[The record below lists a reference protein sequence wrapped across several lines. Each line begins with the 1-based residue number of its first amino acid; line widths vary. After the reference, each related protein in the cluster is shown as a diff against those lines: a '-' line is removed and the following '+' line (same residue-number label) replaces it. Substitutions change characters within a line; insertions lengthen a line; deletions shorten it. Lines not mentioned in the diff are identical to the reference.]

1 MLARIADSVDKYLS
15 ANQMAYRRG
24 RSTTEAAWTMQWI
37 KATLQRFEGKY
48 HVMKTDLSKAFDC
61 IDRLLMLQ
69 IFEDNQIGGED
80 ELRILRYL
88 LTDTSLQV
96 KIKQE
101 SGQHFKTTIG
111 APQGDALSPM
121 LFIIYLEHIMRAHR
135 RDHPMLERAE
145 DITIQYADDA
155 QYNLFDADDG
165 ARHPEAVLD
174 GCECGK
180 CRAEHKQ
187 LTLPLSMRESNM
199 QMNADKTE
207 RLELTRQGVATS
219 KLELLGNSFNT
230 KQEVE
235 KRIRNANAAMNDSYK
250 IFLKNNSI
258 STKARLRLYN
268 ALVKPHLMYNIVA
281 LPLKQ
286 TEKDKLNATHRV
298 HLRRAIGNFFPA
310 TLHSEELY
318 IKTDQQPIEVDIV
331 YQRWIFFGHVL
342 RQAEDTPANRAMK
355 NYYAE
360 HTEEG
365 EEKRKRLGRRPKS
378 IAEGMVTELVR
389 LDLDARE
396 RLGVPKNVVIKLP
409 IASMRRLA
417 NDKQTWIALS
427 KAIAVRARVEW
438 LENYRTKNKL
448 PIPDESEVQDY
459 LETPR
464 VLRNKYY

>member
-1 MLARIADSVDKYLS
+1 
-15 ANQMAYRRG
+15 
-24 RSTTEAAWTMQWI
+24 MQWI
-37 KATLQRFEGKY
+37 KATIQRYEGKY

-61 IDRLLMLQ
+61 IDRLLLLQ
-69 IFEDNQIGGED
+69 IFEDNHIGGED

-88 LTDTSLQV
+88 LTDTTLKA

-101 SGQHFKTTIG
+101 SGQQFKTSIG

-121 LFIIYLEHIMRAHR
+121 LFIIYLEHIMREHR

-155 QYNLFDADDG
+155 QYNLFDEDDEE
-165 ARHPEAVLD
+165 RHPEAVLD

-187 LTLPLSMRESNM
+187 RTLPTSMQNSNM

-207 RLELTRQGVATS
+207 RHDLTRQSIATS
-219 KLELLGNSFNT
+219 KLDLLGNSFNT

-235 KRIRNANAAMNDSYK
+235 KRIRNANAAMNDCYK

-258 STKARLRLYN
+258 STKARIRLYN
-268 ALVKPHLMYNIVA
+268 ALVKPHLMYNVVA

-331 YQRWIFFGHVL
+331 YQRWVFLGHIQ
-342 RQAEDTPANRAMK
+342 RQGEDTPANRAMK

-365 EEKRKRLGRRPKS
+365 DKKKKRLGRRPIS

-389 LDLDARE
+389 LDKAARK
-396 RLGVPKNVVIKLP
+396 RLGVPKNVTIKLP
-409 IASMRRLA
+409 IASLRRLA
-417 NDKQTWIALS
+417 NERQKWTALCT
-427 KAIAVRARVEW
+427 AIAVRARVAW
-438 LENYRTKNKL
+438 LANYRTRKEQQ
-448 PIPDESEVQDY
+448 IPDESEVQDY